1 LLGGGRGGR
10 GSRGATAVGGLAG
23 GDGAPPRSGG
33 ALGPCRGPLRE
44 GDAQLLAGTV
54 PLLGGGGPAADQQRP
69 GAVVRQLS
77 LPREASQRSQ
87 GSITQSGVRGE
98 RRQRKSPPQRHAG
111 PGGSRETSWAA
122 QVVPQLRL
130 RYAAVFGE
138 TTNANN
144 RTWLVKKIAWRRQA
158 LAEGDLSERARQR
171 AAELAH
177 DADLRANPPKTIP
190 MPISCSK
197 PSARNCTCSTAPL

>member
-77 LPREASQRSQ
+77 LPREASQWSQ
-87 GSITQSGVRGE
+87 GSVTQPGVTRSGTAVGRGGDAAAPV
-98 RRQRKSPPQRHAG
+98 QRGGVSRGRSGPAGGVASAVASPPASACQSPPLPPGSAG
-111 PGGSRETSWAA
+111 LPAAIGGA
-122 QVVPQLRL
+122 
-130 RYAAVFGE
+130 
-138 TTNANN
+138 
-144 RTWLVKKIAWRRQA
+144 
-158 LAEGDLSERARQR
+158 
-171 AAELAH
+171 
-177 DADLRANPPKTIP
+177 
-190 MPISCSK
+190 
-197 PSARNCTCSTAPL
+197 TAPVNFAALEKKSRRASPLGRA